1 MSDIQYDRFFWYLQF
16 VKIYNGIHTCMIYG
30 ECHIRIDNNYV
41 SKIFGNESLPFQNR
55 SHYLIYT
62 NKYQNL
68 IYMNKYQNLIEMSK
82 YQKQN

>member
-1 MSDIQYDRFFWYLQF
+1 
-16 VKIYNGIHTCMIYG
+16 MIYG
-30 ECHIRIDNNYV
+30 GCHIHIENSYV